1 MKTFVPAD
9 KYPFQFIA
17 AIKLAEM
24 PLATFQQTVQYF
36 FYVLFDCFFQCCTQS
51 TNNVVDLIGNHR

>member
-36 FYVLFDCFFQCCTQS
+36 FTYYLTAFF
-51 TNNVVDLIGNHR
+51 NVVLNQQTMSLT